1 MADRRSPAP
10 FASLRPPDPEPAEGI
25 AENGLPRE
33 SVWSYPRPPEIRPE
47 HRAVSVTAD
56 GRQIAFSEG
65 AVRVCETAGAPVVYI
80 PADDVETKLLRPTSG
95 KTFCEYKGSASYYDV
110 AAGPHV
116 IERAAWSYPRPS
128 TRYAQLRDH
137 FSFYPALVECR
148 LGDERVRPQPGR
160 FYGGW
165 LTAEI
170 TGPLKG
176 QPGSEAW

>member
-1 MADRRSPAP
+1 MADLRRSP
-10 FASLRPPDPEPAEGI
+10 FASLRRPDPEPAEGV

-47 HRAVSVTAD
+47 RRPVSVAAD
-56 GRQIAFSEG
+56 GHRVAFSER
-65 AVRVCETAGAPVVYI
+65 AIRICETAGAPVVYI
-80 PADDVETKLLRPTSG
+80 PAEDIEPGILKPTSG
-95 KTFCEYKGSASYYDV
+95 KTLCEYKGAASYFDLAV
-110 AAGPHV
+110 GSLL
-116 IERAAWSYPRPS
+116 IERAAWTYAQP
-128 TRYAQLRDH
+128 TAAYAQLRDH

-165 LTAEI
+165 VTAEI

-176 QPGSEAW
+176 APGSEGW